1 MPRTMNLRAVC
12 ACALVL
18 CMALAVTAT
27 ASATTATL
35 RVIGK
40 NNTVLSE
47 GLVKSSNIK
56 IKAAQSATC
65 FGSGT
70 GGTGKSYSV
79 KGNTAL
85 GLLANGAKTIKQ
97 LAPISLTDH
106 FYSELGLGLCGV
118 GKSTVKRGSEESW
131 YLKINHKG
139 ASVGGEKAKIKAGD
153 EVLWDLAPSYP
164 YPEELVLSAPQ
175 QATAGVPFAVHVYAY
190 NEKGKHKPMKGA
202 TVTGA
207 TGPTDANGMV
217 MVTLTEPTLISAA
230 IGDAIPSAQE
240 PVCFASKCPALPGS

>member
-1 MPRTMNLRAVC
+1 MKLRTAGV
-12 ACALVL
+12 CALVL
-18 CMALAVTAT
+18 CLALAVTAS

-35 RVIGK
+35 RVVGK
-40 NNTVLSE
+40 GNVVLAE
-47 GLVKSSNIK
+47 GLVKSAGIK
-56 IKAAQSATC
+56 VKTRKQAAC
-65 FGSGT
+65 FGAGT
-70 GGTGKSYSV
+70 GGTGKSYAL

-85 GLLANGAKTIKQ
+85 GLLANGAKTIQQ
-97 LAPISLTDH
+97 LAPLSLTDH
-106 FYSELGLGLCGV
+106 FVSSIGLGLCGI
-118 GKSTVKRGSEESW
+118 GKSVVSGNASW

-139 ASVGGEKAKIKAGD
+139 ATVGGEKAKIKGGD

-190 NEKGKHKPMKGA
+190 DEKGKHKPMKGA

-207 TGPTDANGMV
+207 TGPTDASGQV

-230 IGDAIPSAQE
+230 IGNAIPSAQE
-240 PVCFASKCPALPGS
+240 PVCFGSKCPAGS

>member
-1 MPRTMNLRAVC
+1 MKSTMG

-18 CMALAVTAT
+18 CLALAVTAS
-27 ASATTATL
+27 ASAMKATL
-35 RVIGK
+35 RVVGQG
-40 NNTVLSE
+40 NVVLSE
-47 GLVKSSNIK
+47 GLVKTSNINVK
-56 IKAAQSATC
+56 TSPKATC
-65 FGSGT
+65 LGAGT
-70 GGTGKSYSV
+70 GGSGKAV
-79 KGNTAL
+79 ALKGNTAL

-97 LAPISLTDH
+97 LSPLSLTDH
-106 FYSELGLGLCGV
+106 FSFGLGLCGV
-118 GKSTVKRGSEESW
+118 GKSVAKGKASW

-139 ASVGGEKAKIKAGD
+139 ATVGGEKAKIKAGD

-190 NEKGKHKPMKGA
+190 NEKGQHKPMKGA

-207 TGPTDANGMV
+207 TGPTDAGGKV

-230 IGDAIPSAQE
+230 IGEAIPSAQE
-240 PVCFASKCPALPGS
+240 PVCFGSECPAGS

>member
-1 MPRTMNLRAVC
+1 MKSTVA
-12 ACALVL
+12 ACTLAL
-18 CMALAVTAT
+18 CMALAVSAT

-35 RVIGK
+35 RVVGK
-40 NNTVLSE
+40 GNVVLAE
-47 GLVKSSNIK
+47 ELVKTSDISVK
-56 IKAAQSATC
+56 TSPKATC
-65 FGSGT
+65 LGAGT
-70 GGTGKSYSV
+70 GGSGKSVAV

-97 LAPISLTDH
+97 LSPLSITDK
-106 FYSELGLGLCGV
+106 FSFGLAVCGV
-118 GKSTVKRGSEESW
+118 GKSVGKVNGPSW
-131 YLKINHKG
+131 YLKVNHKVAMKSG
-139 ASVGGEKAKIKAGD
+139 DTVKIKAGD

-190 NEKGKHKPMKGA
+190 DEKGRRKPMKGA

-207 TGPTDANGMV
+207 TGPTDAGGKV

-230 IGDAIPSAQE
+230 IGNAIPSAQE
-240 PVCFASKCPALPGS
+240 PVCFGSQCPAGS